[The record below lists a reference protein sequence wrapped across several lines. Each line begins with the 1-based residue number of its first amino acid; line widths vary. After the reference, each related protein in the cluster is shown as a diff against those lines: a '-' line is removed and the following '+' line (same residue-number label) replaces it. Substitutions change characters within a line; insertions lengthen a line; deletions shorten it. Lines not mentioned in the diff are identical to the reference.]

1 MPDYDVLIAGYGPT
15 GAVAAN
21 LFGASGLKVL
31 VVEPSRQIFDIP
43 RAVHFDGEVMR
54 IFQQL
59 GLCDKLLEVA
69 QEGNSLGFTN
79 GRNWQLLHQD
89 LSDIP
94 RHNSWANNFFFNQ
107 PLLESHLRESV
118 QQHPNVEVRL
128 GWSVQGFVQTESAVS
143 VDLSEDDGRKTNV
156 SCSYLLGC
164 DGASSIVRQCLGI
177 GHEDLQCDEPWLVI
191 DLKLPESIAV
201 NRKAY
206 QICDPNRPATLVP
219 CEGQHIRWE
228 FMVNADDD
236 LADLESEE
244 SVRAL
249 MAPHLHRL
257 SVELKPEHGELLRA
271 KVYSFHA
278 LLADSFQQGRVFLL
292 GDAAHQMPPFLGQGM
307 CAGIRDAYNLH
318 WKISG
323 VLNGSYAADILASY
337 TSERRPHVAEIIKTA
352 VSHGGIIQ
360 NRSHVLS
367 FFRDCFLLVGR
378 IVPPL
383 VRFLR
388 FDLAWCLGDGILDR
402 YENRS
407 ADNPVGQTLPQ
418 ATLVVQ
424 DKHQLSDEALGPGF
438 SIVGIGNNPADYF
451 DAKNLDLGMQ
461 LLHIAEDGDA
471 IDINGSF
478 RSWAQQNDVDLA
490 VIRPDR
496 QVFGVLSSRADKQ
509 VELAAMLSRL
519 RQKLGA
525 ITL

>member
-1 MPDYDVLIAGYGPT
+1 
-15 GAVAAN
+15 
-21 LFGASGLKVL
+21 
-31 VVEPSRQIFDIP
+31 
-43 RAVHFDGEVMR
+43 
-54 IFQQL
+54 
-59 GLCDKLLEVA
+59 
-69 QEGNSLGFTN
+69 
-79 GRNWQLLHQD
+79 
-89 LSDIP
+89 
-94 RHNSWANNFFFNQ
+94 
-107 PLLESHLRESV
+107 
-118 QQHPNVEVRL
+118 
-128 GWSVQGFVQTESAVS
+128 
-143 VDLSEDDGRKTNV
+143 
-156 SCSYLLGC
+156 
-164 DGASSIVRQCLGI
+164 
-177 GHEDLQCDEPWLVI
+177 
-191 DLKLPESIAV
+191 
-201 NRKAY
+201 
-206 QICDPNRPATLVP
+206 
-219 CEGQHIRWE
+219 
-228 FMVNADDD
+228 
-236 LADLESEE
+236 
-244 SVRAL
+244 
-249 MAPHLHRL
+249 
-257 SVELKPEHGELLRA
+257 
-271 KVYSFHA
+271 
-278 LLADSFQQGRVFLL
+278 
-292 GDAAHQMPPFLGQGM
+292 MPPFLGQGM